1 MLATD
6 VPDVPWRVAELAP
19 GLTIAFAV
27 FFFVKPPTL
36 LLAML
41 RTNGKFAEYA
51 MQKQY
56 PMNRGQ
62 ILLASN
68 SRTMIEPVR
77 EMARLNAMKYVRTF
91 FIYVLPTVPTMTKT
105 AWKATLII
113 WTRSVFKV
121 VKPKPLMTM
130 LPNCEMSAI
139 ASCSKHH

>member
-1 MLATD
+1 
-6 VPDVPWRVAELAP
+6 
-19 GLTIAFAV
+19 V

-36 LLAML
+36 LLEIL

-62 ILLASN
+62 ILLASS

-77 EMARLNAMKYVRTF
+77 EMARLNAIKYVRAF
-91 FIYVLPTVPTMTKT
+91 FKYVLPTVPITTKT

-113 WTRSVFKV
+113 
-121 VKPKPLMTM
+121 
-130 LPNCEMSAI
+130 
-139 ASCSKHH
+139 

>member
-1 MLATD
+1 M
-6 VPDVPWRVAELAP
+6 
-19 GLTIAFAV
+19 
-27 FFFVKPPTL
+27 FFLVKPPTL
-36 LLAML
+36 LLEML

-62 ILLASN
+62 MSVASS

-91 FIYVLPTVPTMTKT
+91 FRYVLPAVPTMTKT

-130 LPNCEMSAI
+130 LPNCEMSVD
-139 ASCSKHH
+139 ASCSRDYRPTPCTPPLAIC

>member
-1 MLATD
+1 
-6 VPDVPWRVAELAP
+6 
-19 GLTIAFAV
+19 V

-36 LLAML
+36 LLDML

-56 PMNRGQ
+56 PMKRGQ
-62 ILLASN
+62 ILEASS

-77 EMARLNAMKYVRTF
+77 EMARLKAIKYVRAF
-91 FIYVLPTVPTMTKT
+91 FRYVLPTVPTMTKT

-130 LPNCEMSAI
+130 LPNCDMSV
-139 ASCSKHH
+139 